1 MNQQRKTYVV
11 FDPSK
16 GEIIGAYAVY
26 DAGTRSYRTPTLEE
40 ASSAF
45 RDLLAERKVDRIDI
59 LEADLPIGT
68 SHAGYSVDVERRQ
81 LAKKP
86 RLQVQADRTQIQ
98 GDGRD
103 SVEIEI
109 SVIDE
114 ENNVVESFN
123 NDLRVSTSRGRL
135 SAPGG
140 RIKVEN
146 GRASITLTST
156 METVE
161 HVHVLVRDPLERCTA
176 GSISVE
182 FL

>member
-1 MNQQRKTYVV
+1 MNQQRKTFVV
-11 FDPSK
+11 FDSSK
-16 GEIIGAYAVY
+16 GKIIGTYAVY

-40 ASSAF
+40 ASNAF
-45 RDLLAERKVDRIDI
+45 RDLLVERKTEKIDI
-59 LEADLPIGT
+59 LETDLPPGT
-68 SHAGYSVDVERRQ
+68 SHASYTVDVERRQ
-81 LAKKP
+81 LAMKP

-98 GDGRD
+98 GDGED
-103 SVEIEI
+103 STEIKI
-109 SVIDE
+109 SVVDE
-114 ENNVVESFN
+114 TNNVIESFN
-123 NDLRVSTSRGRL
+123 DDLRVSTSRGRL

-140 RIKVEN
+140 RIKAEN

-161 HVHVLVRDPLERCTA
+161 HVQVFVREPLERCIA

>member
-1 MNQQRKTYVV
+1 MNQQRKTFVV

-16 GEIIGAYAVY
+16 GEIIGTYAVY

-40 ASSAF
+40 ASNAF

-68 SHAGYSVDVERRQ
+68 SHANYRIDVERRQ
-81 LAKKP
+81 LAMKP

-98 GDGRD
+98 GDGKD

-109 SVIDE
+109 SVVDDTS
-114 ENNVVESFN
+114 NVVESFN
-123 NDLRVSTSRGRL
+123 DELRVSTSRGHL

-140 RIKVEN
+140 RIKAEN
-146 GRASITLTST
+146 GRANITLTST
-156 METVE
+156 IETVE
-161 HVHVLVRDPLERCTA
+161 HVGVFVRDPLERCIT